1 MEVQT
6 PRCSVPGQIGSSQ
19 GLQHELRAQDSSLP
33 SGQTDLR
40 PRSNLSSWSC
50 QLMIPTA
57 QRKAGH
63 QAPPSL
69 LHLSF
74 LNQKVPHPWTQPGHP
89 GAAQDLGHKPQFHG
103 ALVDGLPPSVPN
115 PPPML

>member
-1 MEVQT
+1 
-6 PRCSVPGQIGSSQ
+6 
-19 GLQHELRAQDSSLP
+19 
-33 SGQTDLR
+33 
-40 PRSNLSSWSC
+40 
-50 QLMIPTA
+50 MIPTS